1 MWKKS
6 ERYDYFAQQTRL
18 GRRKFISSG
27 TTCVLFVIIWP
38 GWVWWDAGGPSWR
51 GPPSWLSCLH
61 RSLSTGI
68 LSRTWIVWT
77 LMPMPRCSLRQGC
90 PWVSQHEVGLWV
102 RTGNPRPSAVSSQVS
117 SGPTWSCPQMAN
129 PICPVAGRGQKHVHT
144 GHMNKDGCCSWEA
157 CFLEEASF
165 QWSLC
170 HAYGFEGPFPVS
182 PFPAEP

>member
-1 MWKKS
+1 MRALS
-6 ERYDYFAQQTRL
+6 DHLARVGVVGC
-18 GRRKFISSG
+18 GRPLLEGSCFLALVSS
-27 TTCVLFVIIWP
+27 L
-38 GWVWWDAGGPSWR
+38 
-51 GPPSWLSCLH
+51 LS
-61 RSLSTGI
+61 STGI